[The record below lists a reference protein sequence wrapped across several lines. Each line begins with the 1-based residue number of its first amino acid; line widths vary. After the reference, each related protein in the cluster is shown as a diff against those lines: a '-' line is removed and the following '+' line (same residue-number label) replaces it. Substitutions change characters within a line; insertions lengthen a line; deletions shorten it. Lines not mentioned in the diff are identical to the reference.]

1 MGIRDQSGLVIFSGD
16 RPIADQVIFCASRHS
31 RRKGLLGRSQLTVNE
46 GILMELPDYR
56 KGKAGVVNSIHLLGM
71 RFSIAAAWLNLDGRI
86 VHSVLA
92 RKWHPY
98 YGTSH
103 PSWYIL
109 ELHPSRLS
117 LLPTGAWIRWEIELP
132 NDDRTTTLGQD
143 VFGGANETFP

>member
-1 MGIRDQSGLVIFSGD
+1 MGIRDQSGLVVFSGD
-16 RPIADQVIFCASRHS
+16 RPIADQVIFCTSRHS

-56 KGKAGVVNSIHLLGM
+56 KGKAGVVNSIHMLGM

-143 VFGGANETFP
+143 VFGGANETLP